1 MRPAITFVATTYF
14 PPGDPGAVRAAAFRQ
29 ALESWASLRYQGE
42 LYLHRA
48 DDGSAQTGVVGLVPA
63 IESAFAMAHYSA
75 SRQER
80 RGVGAS
86 LNAGFR
92 RAFERSPLVLY
103 AVDDWEVV
111 EPFDLT
117 LWADL
122 LMEREDIGCV
132 RLGPP
137 HPGTRGTVEMFS
149 VEADPPAN
157 QEKGGWFLRLDPYAF
172 AFGHRPALYHRRM
185 IDAYGWFEEDV
196 NAYECERLYAEH
208 YARKQLAHVAAGR
221 PPAPEVVLALPHP
234 WRHIDSIELA
244 DIEPEGER

>member
-1 MRPAITFVATTYF
+1 MRPAVTIVSTTYF
-14 PPGDPGAVRAAAFRQ
+14 PAGIDGATRRIAAQQ
-29 ALESWASLRYQGE
+29 ALESWDRHLNYQGE
-42 LYLHRA
+42 LRLHVA
-48 DDGSAQTGVVGLVPA
+48 DDGSPDGNAVGVSRFPFMV
-63 IESAFAMAHYSA
+63 

-92 RAFERSPLVLY
+92 QAFERSPLALY

-137 HPGTRGTVEMFS
+137 HPGTRGSVEMFS
-149 VEADPPAN
+149 LEAEPPAN
-157 QEKGGWFLRLDPYAF
+157 PERGGWFLRLDPYGF

-185 IDAYGWFEEDV
+185 IDAYGWFEEGV
-196 NAYECERLYAEH
+196 NALECERLYAER
-208 YARKQLAHVAAGR
+208 YARESLFGDMPQ
-221 PPAPEVVLALPHP
+221 VVLALPHP

-244 DIEPEGER
+244 DIEPEGG